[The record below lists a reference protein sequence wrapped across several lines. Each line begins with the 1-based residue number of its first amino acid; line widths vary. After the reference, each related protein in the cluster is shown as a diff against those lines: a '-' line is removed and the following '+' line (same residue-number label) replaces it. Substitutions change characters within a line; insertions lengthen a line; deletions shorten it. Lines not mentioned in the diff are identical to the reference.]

1 MISVGGRLW
10 AGEWEDRVAGEV
22 AEKRNE
28 EGFHNEQ
35 TGRNLMRKD
44 KRSAFQLIIR
54 NLSTS
59 VRLSA
64 T

>member
-1 MISVGGRLW
+1 MG
-10 AGEWEDRVAGEV
+10 DKVADEV

-54 NLSTS
+54 NFYQPLSDCPQPDT
-59 VRLSA
+59 V
-64 T
+64 